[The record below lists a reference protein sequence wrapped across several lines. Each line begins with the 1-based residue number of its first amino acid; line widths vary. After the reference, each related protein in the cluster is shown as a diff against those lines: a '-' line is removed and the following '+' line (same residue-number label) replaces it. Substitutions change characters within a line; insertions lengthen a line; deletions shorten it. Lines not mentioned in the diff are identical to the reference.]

1 MTDNKTDV
9 REDTVQKAAVDP
21 QKPMGGYHGKIL
33 RVDLT
38 GHILTDEATTYE
50 FVRKYMGGAGFVAY
64 YLWNELK
71 GGEDPLGPENK
82 LIIALGPLSGLT
94 FAGAAR
100 FCVGAKSPLTGGI
113 AKSEAGGYWMA
124 DMKRA
129 GYDAIIVEGRS
140 EAPVY
145 LWIDDGKAEIRDASR
160 LWGKDVKETQ
170 ESIQAELH
178 DNQVK
183 VMSIGPAG
191 ENMVRYACISRPC

>member
-1 MTDNKTDV
+1 MTDNKTDA
-9 REDTVQKAAVDP
+9 RDDTVQEAAIDP

-38 GHILTDEATTYE
+38 NQTLADEPITYE

-82 LIIALGPLSGLT
+82 LVVAMGPLSGLA

-113 AKSEAGGYWMA
+113 AKAESGGYWMA

-140 EAPVY
+140 ETPVY

-160 LWGKDVKETQ
+160 LWGKDVKE
-170 ESIQAELH
+170 
-178 DNQVK
+178 
-183 VMSIGPAG
+183 
-191 ENMVRYACISRPC
+191 